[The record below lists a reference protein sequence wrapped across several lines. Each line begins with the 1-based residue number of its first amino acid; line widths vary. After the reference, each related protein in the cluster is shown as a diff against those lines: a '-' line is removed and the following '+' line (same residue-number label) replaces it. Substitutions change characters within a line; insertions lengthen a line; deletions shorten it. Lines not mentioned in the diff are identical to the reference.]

1 MTEITGNL
9 FKKAAVLTDI
19 HFGKKNNDRQ
29 HNQDCENFVVWFIE
43 QAKARDVDTVIF
55 TGDWHDNRHAVHVS
69 TLNYS
74 LSNMERIA
82 DAFPHFYFIP
92 GNHDLYYKEKREISS
107 VAIGRNLNNMTI
119 INDFLTVGGVTFCP
133 WLVGDEWKK
142 IAKLAKKSDYMF
154 GHFELPHFMMNA
166 MVEMPDHGGLNASQF
181 DDVTYW
187 AFSGHFHKRQA
198 RNRIC
203 YLGNPFPHN
212 FADAWDDDRGMMFVE
227 WGVEPEFI
235 AWPGAPRY
243 RTLKLSDLLENPLDY
258 LNELTYAKVTS
269 DLGVSYDET
278 QFIKD
283 TFQAHFNPRKLDI
296 MPGAK
301 QSEEQQIGDDII
313 FQSVDQIVIE
323 GLKGIESLTVD
334 KGLLIEI
341 YRGLQ

>member
-1 MTEITGNL
+1 MSNQL
-9 FKKAAVLTDI
+9 FKKAAVFTDI

-29 HNQDCENFVVWFIE
+29 HNQDCEDFVKWFIE
-43 QAKARDVDTVIF
+43 QAQAREVDTIIF
-55 TGDWHDNRHAVHVS
+55 TGDWHDNRHAIHVS

-74 LSNMERIA
+74 LSNMERLA
-82 DAFPHFYFIP
+82 NAFPNFYFIP

-133 WLVGDEWKK
+133 WLVGDDFKK
-142 IAKLAKKSDYMF
+142 IQKLAKKSDYMF

-166 MVEMPDHGGLNASQF
+166 MVEMPDHGGLNHTYF

-198 RNRIC
+198 KNKIC

-212 FADAWDDDRGMMFVE
+212 FADAWDDERGMMFLE
-227 WGVEPEFI
+227 WGKDPEFI
-235 AWPGAPRY
+235 NWKAGPKY
-243 RTLKLSDLLENPLDY
+243 RTLKISDLLESPTEYLD
-258 LNELTYAKVTS
+258 EMTYARITADVNINH
-269 DLGVSYDET
+269 DEA

-283 TFQAHFNPRKLDI
+283 TFQAHFNPRKIDV

-301 QSEEQQIGDDII
+301 EQDEQEFGDEVI

-323 GLKGIESLTVD
+323 GLKGIDSLTVD
-334 KGLLIEI
+334 KNLLIEI
-341 YRGLQ
+341 YRGLS